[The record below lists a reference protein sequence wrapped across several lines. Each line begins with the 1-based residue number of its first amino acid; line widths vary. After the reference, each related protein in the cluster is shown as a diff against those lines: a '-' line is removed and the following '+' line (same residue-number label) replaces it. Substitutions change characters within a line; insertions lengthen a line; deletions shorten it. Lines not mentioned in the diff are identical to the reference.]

1 MKKQRETCGR
11 EYGKPVANP
20 WQTRGKPVANTWQK
34 RGKHPFDQSFYGK
47 AHTVNPNRR
56 CRAARA
62 N

>member
-11 EYGKPVANP
+11 EY
-20 WQTRGKPVANTWQK
+20 GKPVANTWQK